1 MKTASIHRIERRK
14 LTALLSAE
22 VIAQLLQGAARTSQA
37 GPPRQVHAAPAP
49 SIPPEAR
56 KPAAETLPPWELLP
70 PTPALPEQA
79 RTGFAAV
86 DGARIFYAEFGEGR
100 PVVFVH
106 GGLANANYWG
116 RQLDDIGNDHRVVAI
131 DLRGH
136 GRSTRS
142 DERLTYARFS
152 ADVIGV
158 MDHLKLPNA
167 AIVGWSDGA
176 IVGLDLAMRHRDRVG
191 GLFAFAANFTRDGAI
206 GAGNQSRVFV
216 QYTRRCAAEYA
227 KLSPQPKEYPQFLSA
242 MRAMWDSEPNYTRSE
257 LSAITTRT
265 WVVDGEHDEIISRAH
280 TQELAAAIPQSSLV
294 IEPAVSHFALLQNP
308 QRFTQDVRAF
318 LA

>member
-1 MKTASIHRIERRK
+1 VKKPAIHCIQRRK
-14 LTALLSAE
+14 LTALLTAGT
-22 VIAQLLQGAARTSQA
+22 VAQLVPGPARLQAAPA
-37 GPPRQVHAAPAP
+37 RQSHAAPASP
-49 SIPPEAR
+49 IPPASV
-56 KPAAETLPPWELLP
+56 PPWETLP
-70 PTPALPEQA
+70 PTPALPQQA

-86 DGARIFYAEFGEGR
+86 EGARIFYAEFGEGR
-100 PVVFVH
+100 PVMFLH
-106 GGLANANYWG
+106 GGLANADYWG
-116 RQLDDIGNDHRVVAI
+116 HQLDDIGKDHRVVAI

-136 GRSTRS
+136 GRSTMS
-142 DERLTYARFS
+142 GERLTYGRFA
-152 ADVIGV
+152 ADAIGV

-176 IVGLDLAMRHRDRVG
+176 IAGLELAMRHRDRID
-191 GLFAFAANFTRDGAI
+191 GLFAFAANFSRDGTI
-206 GAGNQSRVFV
+206 RAGNQSKVFV

-242 MRAMWDSEPNYTRSE
+242 MRAMWDSEPNYPKPE
-257 LSAITTRT
+257 LSAIRTRT
-265 WVVDGEHDEIISRAH
+265 WVVDGEHDEIISRTH
-280 TQELAAAIPQSSLV
+280 TQELAAAIPESSLV